1 MSAVHSAKS
10 TTTSMPQ
17 WPHAPPPKYVTEYMV
32 YVVFPQISGVIVLSY
47 DNKLFKRIIVKCF
60 LFSERKEE
68 TRTATRSGK
77 GKIP

>member
-1 MSAVHSAKS
+1 MSSVRSTKS

-17 WPHAPPPKYVTEYMV
+17 WLHAAPKYVTEYMV